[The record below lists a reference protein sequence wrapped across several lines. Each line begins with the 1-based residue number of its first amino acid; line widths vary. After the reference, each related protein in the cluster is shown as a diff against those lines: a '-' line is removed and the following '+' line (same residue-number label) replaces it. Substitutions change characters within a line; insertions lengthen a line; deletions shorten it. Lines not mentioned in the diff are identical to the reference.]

1 MHWSRSPTPDG
12 LATSLDKR
20 HPEFHCE
27 IRSQPNLPWCLKF
40 LRPTNQLTDQLTNR
54 LTDPLFVN
62 VDKPRRRGKTHTSM
76 NIRTPGCLARNSG
89 AKWVPENVD
98 FRMALHPSVPR
109 TPFSCTIV
117 SICPRPHRFAP
128 LDVKNARLKRKK
140 NLKSSTSR
148 RIRTLGCPECRWGLK
163 SHLQLVDVKEDLH
176 PWIPRAP
183 FDAIVS
189 PLALAKIPAQLRRH
203 PQDLATARLQGV
215 RCLNSEVG

>member
-1 MHWSRSPTPDG
+1 MVLEVPPTD
-12 LATSLDKR
+12 
-20 HPEFHCE
+20 
-27 IRSQPNLPWCLKF
+27 QPTH
-40 LRPTNQLTDQLTNR
+40 RPTH
-54 LTDPLFVN
+54 
-62 VDKPRRRGKTHTSM
+62 KPTHRPTVRECRQAQEAGEDAYINEHSHPW
-76 NIRTPGCLARNSG
+76 PGCLARKSG

-98 FRMALHPSVPR
+98 FRMALHPWVPR

-189 PLALAKIPAQLRRH
+189 PLALAKISAQLRRH